1 MPSFKTKSSTP
12 LLLLEIVMHILRVSA
27 SVPIYPLTIGDKER
41 RNKMSE
47 AELYAVIGIAVCSG
61 TIGFVI
67 GMKTA
72 WADAKKIYEPYLF
85 KGE

>member
-1 MPSFKTKSSTP
+1 
-12 LLLLEIVMHILRVSA
+12 
-27 SVPIYPLTIGDKER
+27 
-41 RNKMSE
+41 MSE

-72 WADAKKIYEPYLF
+72 WNDAKEVHWPYIF
-85 KGE
+85 GDKK

>member
-1 MPSFKTKSSTP
+1 
-12 LLLLEIVMHILRVSA
+12 
-27 SVPIYPLTIGDKER
+27 
-41 RNKMSE
+41 MSE
-47 AELYAVIGIAVCSG
+47 AELYAVAGIAVCSG

-67 GMKTA
+67 GMKIA